1 MSQASKHI
9 AWCLNKAKKELDKC
23 KELNKRPKH
32 RGLLEVKPNTE
43 EAKNHLKKAEENL
56 RFTASL
62 DTKEYGY
69 KIVEASFYCIY
80 QCFLSIATK
89 FGYESG
95 NQTCTIALI
104 DYLKEQNKIDLDEKF
119 LEMMKYK
126 DEQKDEKYP
135 SLIDMREDYTYS
147 AKISVEKEQI
157 SELILVCQELIEKTK
172 QIIFIK

>member
-1 MSQASKHI
+1 MSQASKRI
-9 AWCLNKAKKELDKC
+9 AWCLNKTKKELDKC

-32 RGLLEVKPNTE
+32 RGLLEVKPSTE
-43 EAKNHLKKAEENL
+43 EVKNHLKKAEENL
-56 RFTASL
+56 RFANSL
-62 DTKEYGY
+62 DTKEYGH
-69 KIVEASFYCIY
+69 KIVEASFYCIC

-126 DEQKDEKYP
+126 D
-135 SLIDMREDYTYS
+135 
-147 AKISVEKEQI
+147 
-157 SELILVCQELIEKTK
+157 
-172 QIIFIK
+172 